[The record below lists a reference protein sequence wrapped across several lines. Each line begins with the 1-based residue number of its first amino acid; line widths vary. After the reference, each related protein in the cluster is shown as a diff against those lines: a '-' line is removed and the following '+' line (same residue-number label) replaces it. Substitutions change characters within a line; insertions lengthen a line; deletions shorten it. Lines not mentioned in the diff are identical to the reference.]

1 MYLYTAHRAKSTF
14 HMAKATLTLKKQPTE
29 QAHISYFFRPGL
41 LLHSCT
47 TQRTKWLHSTLTKHG
62 HFYTQT
68 QLREQSVHII
78 QANQGCTL
86 KQTHRANRLL
96 SILAMNSHSYTQ
108 KQLRERGVH
117 SILTTTAIF
126 TQHILP
132 TEGTFHTAKN
142 HSCTLIH
149 NTHSK
154 AFLYT
159 SIYVNSFTSIIAQ

>member
-14 HMAKATLTLKKQPTE
+14 HMAKATLTIKNNPQSKPHFLLFQARATPTLMHNSE
-29 QAHISYFFRPGL
+29 SKATTFYTDQAWPF
-41 LLHSCT
+41 LHSNT
-47 TQRTKWLHSTLTKHG
+47 TQGAKRTYHTG
-62 HFYTQT
+62 
-68 QLREQSVHII
+68 
-78 QANQGCTL
+78 QGCTL

-108 KQLRERGVH
+108 TQLTERGVH

>member
-1 MYLYTAHRAKSTF
+1 MHNSES
-14 HMAKATLTLKKQPTE
+14 KATTFYTD
-29 QAHISYFFRPGL
+29 QAWPF
-41 LLHSCT
+41 LHSNT
-47 TQRTKWLHSTLTKHG
+47 TQGAKRTYHTG
-62 HFYTQT
+62 
-68 QLREQSVHII
+68 
-78 QANQGCTL
+78 QGCTL

-96 SILAMNSHSYTQ
+96 SILAMKSHSYTQ
-108 KQLRERGVH
+108 TQLTERGVH

-159 SIYVNSFTSIIAQ
+159 SIYVNKNTKISSAFSSCSLYYSDKWIHRLTVKAILL

>member
-14 HMAKATLTLKKQPTE
+14 HMAKATLTIKNNPQSKRTFPTFSG
-29 QAHISYFFRPGL
+29 QGYSYT
-41 LLHSCT
+41 HA
-47 TQRTKWLHSTLTKHG
+47 
-62 HFYTQT
+62 
-68 QLREQSVHII
+68 QLREQSDYILHWPSMAIF
-78 QANQGCTL
+78 TL
-86 KQTHRANRLL
+86 KNNSGSKAYISYRPRLYRANRLL

-108 KQLRERGVH
+108 TQLTERGVH

>member
-1 MYLYTAHRAKSTF
+1 MYLYTAHRAKNTF
-14 HMAKATLTLKKQPTE
+14 HMAKATLTIKNNPQSKCTFPTFSG
-29 QAHISYFFRPGL
+29 QGYSYT
-41 LLHSCT
+41 HA
-47 TQRTKWLHSTLTKHG
+47 
-62 HFYTQT
+62 
-68 QLREQSVHII
+68 QLREQSDYILHWPSMAIF
-78 QANQGCTL
+78 TL
-86 KQTHRANRLL
+86 KHNSGSKAYISYRPRLYTHRANRLL
-96 SILAMNSHSYTQ
+96 SILATNSHSYIQ
-108 KQLRERGVH
+108 IQLTERGVH

>member
-1 MYLYTAHRAKSTF
+1 MYLYATHRAKSAF
-14 HMAKATLTLKKQPTE
+14 HMAKATLTIKNNPQSKRTFPTFSG
-29 QAHISYFFRPGL
+29 QGYSYT
-41 LLHSCT
+41 HA
-47 TQRTKWLHSTLTKHG
+47 
-62 HFYTQT
+62 
-68 QLREQSVHII
+68 QLREQSDYILHW
-78 QANQGCTL
+78 QAWPFLHSNTTQGAKRTYHTGQGCTL

-96 SILAMNSHSYTQ
+96 SILAMNGHSYTQ
-108 KQLRERGVH
+108 TQLTERGVH